1 MTEEDDLLKIKK
13 KRLHE
18 PVTPLQ
24 HKVLNSLYEFS
35 QGERRP
41 FSYVGHGDG
50 RMVRP
55 TFRLSQGTTETSN
68 MRKTDA

>member
-35 QGERRP
+35 QGERRVS
-41 FSYVGHGDG
+41 FRENANKNERNEEVEVL
-50 RMVRP
+50 MP
-55 TFRLSQGTTETSN
+55 TSPI
-68 MRKTDA
+68 